1 MIWARHTCFC
11 GALRSETI
19 TSSRRRVRSGD
30 VDDNS
35 CSHAESLKCFGP
47 FGNRP
52 NESDH

>member
-1 MIWARHTCFC
+1 ML
-11 GALRSETI
+11 LRRVAVTDNRLKPTAI
-19 TSSRRRVRSGD
+19 SRRD

-35 CSHAESLKCFGP
+35 CSHDESLNCFGQ